1 MSVPPSKISKNE
13 ETIVKKNWKNKKTR
27 LQKSFNPISFL
38 ILSTSLKSI
47 HFYDSVMHENE
58 FTLGCTT
65 IGKYYKIDQKS
76 RVVVQKIVNEIVDK
90 INHDVIER
98 LTLF

>member
-1 MSVPPSKISKNE
+1 MKKLLWRRTKKKKI
-13 ETIVKKNWKNKKTR
+13 KKKKR
-27 LQKSFNPISFL
+27 LQKSFNPIGFL
-38 ILSTSLKSI
+38 IPSTSLKSI

>member
-1 MSVPPSKISKNE
+1 
-13 ETIVKKNWKNKKTR
+13 
-27 LQKSFNPISFL
+27 
-38 ILSTSLKSI
+38 
-47 HFYDSVMHENE
+47 MHENE

-98 LTLF
+98 WTLF